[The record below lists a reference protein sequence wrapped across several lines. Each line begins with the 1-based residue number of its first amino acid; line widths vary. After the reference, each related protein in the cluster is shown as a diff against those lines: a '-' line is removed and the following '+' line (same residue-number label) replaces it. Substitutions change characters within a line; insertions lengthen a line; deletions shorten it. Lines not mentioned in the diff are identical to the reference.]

1 MKKSFVISQ
10 QYLLLPIKAQEE
22 TRQVAFYCEGKKILE
37 FAVPVSDCG
46 AAGDKAGKQAYAFN
60 YYAPIPMREWMGK
73 EICIEG
79 DVPENFLEAIAFS
92 EEMPDV
98 AQRRPLIHFSAN
110 VGWLNDPNGLMY
122 HDGVYHMF
130 FQYNPCD
137 TRWQNMSWGHAVSRD
152 LLHWEQKETVLL
164 PDEDGPMYSGS
175 AIVNEQGMLG
185 LPKDAEILFYT
196 CAGSSSEWSRE
207 KKYVQKIAYS
217 TDGEIFQKREGC
229 VLEHITRENR
239 DPKVYWHEGKQ
250 VYYMALFLE
259 GYDYAIFNSG
269 DLEHWEMTQRLSLPN
284 ARECPD
290 LQKVPVEGGGHKWM
304 FWGADGYYFL
314 GDFDGSRFETDGVQ
328 HNAYQTM
335 LPYAAQTFWGTD
347 RVIMVPWMRTDNK
360 GKVFTS
366 VMGVPRQ
373 LSLVK
378 KGDDFILRQKLA
390 DEFENS
396 KERVLEQSLA
406 GGEVTYRQEKEA
418 ALEVKLYPQKGAGF
432 EVNLYGTVLTM
443 EPGSGRIII
452 GGVAERGGHIKG
464 DTVLAFDKERLASEQ
479 ISRESLAAAGF
490 SLEGLDEEI
499 PRPVWGKATKEEFK
513 QFREKVAKMPSW
525 ADAGIRVL
533 ETGADPESISILT
546 DGEVLEITVDEGL
559 VSDAYE
565 TVTDVLC
572 GEVKVKVQGDVKV
585 EISQIP

>member
-1 MKKSFVISQ
+1 
-10 QYLLLPIKAQEE
+10 
-22 TRQVAFYCEGKKILE
+22 
-37 FAVPVSDCG
+37 
-46 AAGDKAGKQAYAFN
+46 
-60 YYAPIPMREWMGK
+60 
-73 EICIEG
+73 
-79 DVPENFLEAIAFS
+79 
-92 EEMPDV
+92 MPDV
-98 AQRRPLIHFSAN
+98 VQRRPLIHFSAN

-152 LLHWEQKETVLL
+152 LLHWEQKETALL

-175 AIVNEQGMLG
+175 AIVNEQGKLG
-185 LPKDAEILFYT
+185 LPRDAEILFYT
-196 CAGSSSEWSRE
+196 CAGSSSKWSE
-207 KKYVQKIAYS
+207 GKKYVQKIAYS
-217 TDGEIFQKREGC
+217 TDGKTFQKREGC
-229 VLEHITRENR
+229 VLENVAGENR

-290 LQKVPVEGGGHKWM
+290 LQKVPVEGGGYKWM

-406 GGEVTYRQEKEA
+406 GGEITHRQEKEA